1 MTLAIYVS
9 DSLEPLADQLAG
21 QLTRPLADPM
31 QPELVAVP
39 SVGLQRWLRLRLAS
53 TLGAL
58 DGAGDGVAANIEMPF
73 PGVLR
78 SRLLAGDTDPES
90 DPWAIRPMAWTLH
103 RILVDRVGDP
113 QLASV
118 ARLPEGATWYG
129 RARRIADLF
138 DRYAVR
144 RPAMLRSWLDSRPV
158 GPAGSA
164 LAAQNR
170 WQPHL
175 FGLLREEIG
184 SPSPAERL
192 TDLLGGV
199 ADGRVSVDLP
209 PRFGFFGLSTL
220 PGGAAF
226 GELLVAFGAHHDV
239 SLYLLDPAPRTT
251 RRLIDEGFGSG
262 APFRVEDRSTA
273 RVRQPL
279 LRSWGRPAREAQL
292 ALRRYGL
299 PAPELVGPASPTGTD
314 SRGSAG
320 PAPPHHDERAGPS
333 EHLLGRLQRHLRS
346 DSAPRP
352 EPVGGADESIRI
364 HSCAGPL
371 RQLEVLRDAVLAGL
385 RDDPTLDEADIVIVC
400 PDLATFAPL
409 VPGVFGPSAEVVGVA
424 WDGPPR
430 LRYAVSDRGLRQE
443 DTVGSALIALA
454 QLVGSRYPA
463 SGLLDFLGVTPVRA
477 AFGFDDDA
485 LERITEWVEN
495 TAVRW
500 GLNEGN
506 RIHNDLPDLP
516 TNTWRFGLQQ
526 LLVGMAIDD
535 DEPMMGPAQTPAWG
549 VEGAGVDTLNR
560 LIAVIRRLEA
570 IEAEWLQ
577 PATPAEWNRRL
588 SGAVGQLFDVP
599 VHERWQLERA
609 RTAVAGVVDD
619 ALLGGGSQT
628 PVTIHEIRQILTEVL
643 TERAARPRF
652 LDGGITITS
661 LRPLRWV
668 PHRMVCI
675 LGLDDAAMVSMPPSG
690 DDLVAA
696 QPELGDPDPRADQ
709 RQALLELLL
718 SAGDRLVITRTGSD
732 VRTNATVPRGVAVS
746 ELLGELDE
754 LVAAADRRAMRD
766 LVEVDHTRHAHHPAN
781 FASERP
787 VSFDPR
793 ALRAARTSVQAA
805 TSVEEQPQA
814 LGPPSGIEF
823 TRDDLVELLLH
834 GPKFFLRRRLDATV
848 GTASEGPSDRLPV
861 GGDHLQDWSTLSAF
875 IEVVGDGLTID
886 HLGSVLR
893 ARGLYPPAGAGEAKM
908 SDLSDLATRMHQ
920 VVQDVAGGGP
930 GEPVPLA
937 VELDGAKIT
946 GQIAHTVPRSATG
959 PIHLSASKYDKRL
972 RIRLWVDL
980 CLLTLQRP
988 ETAWTALAVAR
999 TKSTRKGVT
1008 VEWHRMTVRGRD
1020 GTDRARTADTVIT
1033 ALLRLAR
1040 TGVCEPLPIFA
1051 KVTSRN
1057 GYPSGWSNAINGMAT
1072 DPYVLLTYGRLSEEA
1087 LLGIPAHAG
1096 DPGDP
1101 DQPSRFLRL
1110 EGALDGLFE
1119 QSVHD
1124 EKDLG

>member
-1 MTLAIYVS
+1 MTLAIFVS
-9 DSLEPLADQLAG
+9 DSLEPLADRLADR
-21 QLTRPLADPM
+21 LSRPLDDPM

-39 SVGLQRWLRLRLAS
+39 SVGLQRWLKLRLAS

-58 DGAGDGVAANIEMPF
+58 DGAGDGVAANIDMPF

-78 SRLLAGDTDPES
+78 SRLLAGDADPAS

-103 RILVDRVGDP
+103 RVLIDRIGDP
-113 QLASV
+113 QLASI
-118 ARLPEGATWYG
+118 ARLPESATWYG

-144 RPAMLRSWLDSRPV
+144 RPAMLRAWLESRPI
-158 GPAGSA
+158 GPAGAS
-164 LAAQNR
+164 LAVQDR

-175 FGLLREEIG
+175 FGLLREAIG

-192 TDLLGGV
+192 PDLLRGV
-199 ADGRVSVDLP
+199 ADGRISVDLP

-226 GELLVAFGAHHDV
+226 GDLLVAFGTRHDV
-239 SLYLLDPAPRTT
+239 SLYLLDPAHRTT
-251 RRLIDEGFGSG
+251 DRLIDEGFGSG
-262 APFRVEDRSTA
+262 SLFRAEDGSTA

-299 PAPELVGPASPTGTD
+299 PAPEPV
-314 SRGSAG
+314 G
-320 PAPPHHDERAGPS
+320 PAPPAGADSGPGS
-333 EHLLGRLQRHLRS
+333 RPDHLLGRLQRHLRS
-346 DSAPRP
+346 DAAPDP
-352 EPVGGADESIRI
+352 EPVEGPDESIRI
-364 HSCAGPL
+364 HGCAGPL

-385 RDDPTLDEADIVIVC
+385 RDDPTLGEADILIVC

-409 VPGVFGPSAEVVGVA
+409 VPGVFGPSAEIVGVA

-430 LRYAVSDRGLRQE
+430 LRYAVSDRGLRQD

-454 QLVGSRYPA
+454 HLVGGRYPA
-463 SGLLDFLGVTPVRA
+463 SGLLDFLGVTPVRG

-485 LERITEWVEN
+485 LDRITGWVEN

-506 RIHNDLPDLP
+506 RIHNDLPDLA
-516 TNTWRFGLQQ
+516 TNTWSFGLQQ
-526 LLVGMAIDD
+526 LVVGMAIDD
-535 DEPMMGPAQTPAWG
+535 DEPMMGPAHTPAWG
-549 VEGAGVDTLNR
+549 VEGGGVDTLNR
-560 LIAVIRRLEA
+560 LIAVVRRLEA

-599 VHERWQLERA
+599 VQERWQLERA
-609 RTAVAGVVDD
+609 RAAIAAVVDD
-619 ALLGGGSQT
+619 AVLGGGSQT
-628 PVTIHEIRQILTEVL
+628 PVTIHEIRQILTEAL

-652 LDGGITITS
+652 FDGGITITS

-675 LGLDDAAMVSMPPSG
+675 LGLDDASMVSVSPSG
-690 DDLVAA
+690 DDLVAS
-696 QPELGDPDPRADQ
+696 QPEFGDPDPRADQ
-709 RQALLELLL
+709 RQALLELVL
-718 SAGDRLVITRTGSD
+718 SAGERLVITRTGSD
-732 VRTNATVPRGVAVS
+732 LRTNATVPRGVAVS

-754 LVAAADRRAMRD
+754 LVAVADRPALHD
-766 LVEVDHTRHAHHPAN
+766 LVEIDHTRHAHHPAN
-781 FASERP
+781 FDGQRP

-793 ALRAARTSVQAA
+793 ALRAARARARAV
-805 TSVEEQPQA
+805 TSVEEQPPA
-814 LGPPSGIEF
+814 LAPPAGIEV

-848 GTASEGPSDRLPV
+848 GSASEGPSDRLPV

-875 IEVVGDGLTID
+875 IEAVRDGQTIE

-893 ARGLYPPAGAGEAKM
+893 ARGLYPPAAVGVAKM
-908 SDLSDLATRMHQ
+908 TELSELANRMHQ
-920 VVQDVAGGGP
+920 VVHSVAGGGS
-930 GEPVPLA
+930 GEPVSLA
-937 VELDGAKIT
+937 VELDGARIT
-946 GQIAHTVPRSATG
+946 GHIAHTVPRSATG

-980 CLLTLQRP
+980 CLLTLQHP
-988 ETAWTALAVAR
+988 DTAWMGLAVAR

-1008 VEWHRMTVRGRD
+1008 VEWHRMTVRGRH
-1020 GTDRARTADTVIT
+1020 GADRARTAGTVAA
-1033 ALLRLAR
+1033 ALLQLAR
-1040 TGVCEPLPIFA
+1040 TGICEPLPVFA
-1051 KVTSRN
+1051 KVTSKN
-1057 GYPSGWSNAINGMAT
+1057 GYPTGWSNAITGLAT
-1072 DPYVLLTYGRLSEEA
+1072 DPYVLLTHGRLSEEA
-1087 LLGIPAHAG
+1087 LLGIPAHSG

-1110 EGALDGLFE
+1110 EGALDELFR
-1119 QSVHD
+1119 QSVDD